1 MRPPIAIIDT
11 ENLRYNALEIKKLC
25 LKSKFCAVV
34 KSNAY
39 GHGIA
44 ECSRAVYDIV
54 DCFAVSLLNEAI
66 TLRYAG
72 IDKDIL
78 MLLPP
83 SKDEISALIRHGITI
98 TVDNPKRLNNV
109 KEAASAI
116 NKTAKVAIAV
126 NTGMNR
132 LGIDSLQ
139 ELNEMSDVCQ
149 KNVKSLKITD
159 IFSHFANNYDLEFTQ
174 KQYENFLPFADKIKR
189 DFDVKAHISA
199 SGGLLIGGYNLDM
212 VRVGIMLY
220 GYLPFASEKIKLK
233 KVMTIKAQ
241 TIDTRFLREG
251 DHLLYGDYIVKNN
264 SKINIVNYGYTD
276 CGKRK
281 FMQGSVNNL
290 CMDLSAS
297 ENGGRVLSDA
307 DKIANENDTISYE
320 VLTNATSRCELIY
333 K

>member
-11 ENLRYNALEIKKLC
+11 NNLKYNALEIKKLC
-25 LKSKFCAVV
+25 LKSKLCAVV

-44 ECSRAVYDIV
+44 ECSRAVYDVV
-54 DCFAVSLLNEAI
+54 DCFAVSLLSEAI

-83 SKDEISALIRHGITI
+83 SKDEISALIRHEITL
-98 TVDNPKRLNNV
+98 TVDNLKRLNEVINV
-109 KEAASAI
+109 AVDI
-116 NKTAKVAIAV
+116 NKTAKIAIAV

-139 ELNEMSDVCQ
+139 ELNAMLSVCI

-159 IFSHFANNYDLEFTQ
+159 IFSHFANNYDLDFTQ
-174 KQYENFLPFADKIKR
+174 KQYENFLPFVGKVKR

-199 SGGLLIGGYNLDM
+199 SGGLLVGGYNLDM

-241 TIDTRFLREG
+241 TIGTRFLREG
-251 DHLLYGDYIVKNN
+251 DHLLYGDYIAKNDR
-264 SKINIVNYGYTD
+264 KINIVNYGYTD

-297 ENGGRVLSDA
+297 ANGGRVLIDA
-307 DKIANENDTISYE
+307 EKIASENDTISYE
-320 VLTNATSRCELIY
+320 VLTNATTRCEMIY

>member
-11 ENLRYNALEIKKLC
+11 NNLKYNALEIKKLC
-25 LKSKFCAVV
+25 LKSKLCAVV

-44 ECSRAVYDIV
+44 ECSRAVYDVV
-54 DCFAVSLLNEAI
+54 DCFAVSLLSEAI

-83 SKDEISALIRHGITI
+83 SKDEISALIRHGITL
-98 TVDNPKRLNNV
+98 TVDNLKRLNEVINV
-109 KEAASAI
+109 AVDI
-116 NKTAKVAIAV
+116 NKTAKIAIAV

-139 ELNEMSDVCQ
+139 ELNSMLSVCL

-159 IFSHFANNYDLEFTQ
+159 IFSHFANNYDLDFIQ
-174 KQYENFLPFADKIKR
+174 KQYENFLPFVGKVKR

-199 SGGLLIGGYNLDM
+199 SGGLLVGGYNLDM

-241 TIDTRFLREG
+241 TIGTRFLREG
-251 DHLLYGDYIVKNN
+251 DHLLYGDYIAKNDR
-264 SKINIVNYGYTD
+264 KINIVNYGYTD

-297 ENGGRVLSDA
+297 ANGGRVLIDA
-307 DKIANENDTISYE
+307 EKIASENDTISYE
-320 VLTNATSRCELIY
+320 VLTNATTRCEMIY

>member
-11 ENLRYNALEIKKLC
+11 ENLKHNALEIKKLC
-25 LKSKFCAVV
+25 NKSKFCAVV

-44 ECSRAVYDIV
+44 ECSRAIYDIV
-54 DCFAVSLLNEAI
+54 DCFAVSLLSEAM

-83 SKDEISALIRHGITI
+83 SKDEISALIRHEITI
-98 TVDNPKRLNNV
+98 TVDSVKRLNEV
-109 KEAASAI
+109 IKVAVAI
-116 NKTAKVAIAV
+116 NKIAKVAIAV

-132 LGIDSLQ
+132 LGIDSVQ
-139 ELNEMSDVCQ
+139 ELDEILSIYH

-159 IFSHFANNYDLEFTQ
+159 IFSHFANNYDLNFTQ
-174 KQYENFLPFADKIKR
+174 KQCENFMPFVDKIKR

-241 TIDTRFLREG
+241 TLDTRFLHKG
-251 DHLLYGDYIVKNN
+251 DHLLYGNYILKNDRKVN
-264 SKINIVNYGYTD
+264 LVNYGYTD

-297 ENGGRVLSDA
+297 INGGRVLFDA
-307 DKIANENDTISYE
+307 DKIANKNGTISYE
-320 VLTNATSRCELIY
+320 VLTNATSRCELVY